1 MIAGRYNYKPV
12 KTKPRKTKDEE
23 IQREIKQDL
32 HNALERY
39 RALVKARRIKE
50 ATRSRA
56 PEIYHLNIYK

>member
-1 MIAGRYNYKPV
+1 MK
-12 KTKPRKTKDEE
+12 RKSRKINDEN

-39 RALVKARRIKE
+39 RALVKNRRIKQ
-50 ATRSRA
+50 ASNPKL

>member
-1 MIAGRYNYKPV
+1 MK
-12 KTKPRKTKDEE
+12 RKSRKINDDN

-39 RALVKARRIKE
+39 RELVKNRRIKE
-50 ATRSRA
+50 AMRPRA

>member
-1 MIAGRYNYKPV
+1 M
-12 KTKPRKTKDEE
+12 KTKPRKTKDED

-39 RALVKARRIKE
+39 RELVKKRRIKE
-50 ATRSRA
+50 AMRPRT

>member
-1 MIAGRYNYKPV
+1 MK
-12 KTKPRKTKDEE
+12 RKSRKINDEN

-39 RALVKARRIKE
+39 RALVKNRRIKQ
-50 ATRSRA
+50 ASNPKP

>member
-1 MIAGRYNYKPV
+1 M
-12 KTKPRKTKDEE
+12 KTKPRKTKDED

-39 RALVKARRIKE
+39 RELIKARRIKE

-56 PEIYHLNIYK
+56 PEIYHLNIYGK